1 MNISERIRT
10 CREAYGMSQAEL
22 ARAPWVSRNTISN
35 WECGNT
41 TPDIES
47 FILMSALFGISIDRM
62 VREDADVM
70 ARALARDR
78 NHLLLVG
85 GAGAQVGQNAPED
98 TPTWRIDMPS
108 PASDPILDSYPAI
121 DVTAPRDATD
131 SVRLVRRWTWFNA
144 AGYRV
149 EEGRR
154 PIGTIR
160 RGRALFYPYYDV
172 RMAGFGRVQL
182 KRDLKVADGIA
193 TVYRLE
199 GEHLAFEGN
208 VLGPAFGVMRNDEP
222 LVRVCA
228 VPTGPRL
235 AFSLE
240 IVDED
245 ARYLALGIALAI
257 LLMRDYDRNLV
268 RNG

>member
-1 MNISERIRT
+1 MNIGERIRT
-10 CREAYGMSQAEL
+10 CREACGMSQAEL
-22 ARAPWVSRNTISN
+22 ARALWVSRNTISN
-35 WECGNT
+35 WECGTT

-47 FILMSALFGISIDRM
+47 FVLMSALFGISIDRM

-70 ARALARDR
+70 ARALERDR

-85 GAGAQVGQNAPED
+85 GTEAHVEQGASDD

-108 PASDPILDSYPAI
+108 PADNPVLESYPAI
-121 DVTAPRDATD
+121 DVTAPPGATD
-131 SVRLVRRWTWFNA
+131 SIRLIRRWAWFNA

-149 EEGRR
+149 EEGGR

-172 RMAGFGRVQL
+172 RMEGFGRVQL

-199 GEHLAFEGN
+199 GEGLSFEGN

-222 LVRVCA
+222 LVRVRA
-228 VPTGPRL
+228 VPAGPRL

-240 IVDED
+240 IVDEG
-245 ARYLALGIALAI
+245 ARPLALGVALAI

-268 RNG
+268 RDT

>member
-1 MNISERIRT
+1 MNIGERIRT

-22 ARAPWVSRNTISN
+22 ARALWVSRNTISN
-35 WECGNT
+35 WECGTT

-47 FILMSALFGISIDRM
+47 FVLMSALFGISIDRM

-70 ARALARDR
+70 ARVLARDR
-78 NHLLLVG
+78 SHLLLVG
-85 GAGAQVGQNAPED
+85 GATAKAEQDVDDDAPA
-98 TPTWRIDMPS
+98 WHIDMPS
-108 PASDPILDSYPAI
+108 PASNPILDSYPVI
-121 DVTAPRDATD
+121 DVAAPHNATD
-131 SVRLVRRWTWFNA
+131 SVRLVRRWAWFNV

-149 EEGRR
+149 EEGGR

-172 RMAGFGRVQL
+172 RMEGFGRVQL

-199 GEHLAFEGN
+199 GEGISFEGN
-208 VLGPAFGVMRNDEP
+208 VLGPEFGLTRNDEP

-228 VPTGPRL
+228 VPAGPRL
-235 AFSLE
+235 AFSLA
-240 IVDED
+240 IVDEG
-245 ARYLALGIALAI
+245 ARRLALGIALAI

-268 RNG
+268 RDA

>member
-1 MNISERIRT
+1 MNIGERIRT
-10 CREAYGMSQAEL
+10 CREACGMSQAEL
-22 ARAPWVSRNTISN
+22 ARALWVSRNTISN
-35 WECGNT
+35 WECGTT

-47 FILMSALFGISIDRM
+47 FILMSALFGISIDQM

-70 ARALARDR
+70 VRALARDR
-78 NHLLLVG
+78 SHLLLVG
-85 GAGAQVGQNAPED
+85 GTATQAEQDVDDD
-98 TPTWRIDMPS
+98 TSAWHIDMPS
-108 PASDPILDSYPAI
+108 PADNPVLGSYPNI
-121 DVTAPRDATD
+121 DVTAPVDAAD
-131 SVRLVRRWTWFNA
+131 SVRLVRRWAWFNA

-149 EEGRR
+149 EEGGR

-172 RMAGFGRVQL
+172 RMGGFGRVQL

-199 GEHLAFEGN
+199 GEGLSFEGN
-208 VLGPAFGVMRNDEP
+208 VLGPTFGVMRNDEP
-222 LVRVCA
+222 LVHVCA
-228 VPTGPRL
+228 VPAGSRL

-245 ARYLALGIALAI
+245 ARHLALGVALAI

-268 RNG
+268 RDA